1 MNTLIDSEKN
11 EAKTFAV
18 AASSEVMESTQAN
31 NNTLTVAEVRAHY
44 QGHYA
49 NAQERVYGILMLV
62 ADILSKADAEFPRNA
77 HTGELRKIVAA
88 GSMFT
93 SEILAEVEKRFAAGG
108 MRYKA
113 QAVKN
118 VLSTY
123 GTEFIAKIQLDK
135 NEDQPRT
142 CDKPRCKWYLIQG
155 QMEVLRD
162 LIETRKGIAS
172 K

>member
-1 MNTLIDSEKN
+1 MNTLIDSEN
-11 EAKTFAV
+11 SEAKTFAI
-18 AASSEVMESTQAN
+18 AATEETIQGQKAI
-31 NNTLTVAEVRAHY
+31 NNTWTVAEVRAHY
-44 QGHYA
+44 QGHYV
-49 NAQERVYGILMLV
+49 NMSERVYGIIMLV
-62 ADILSKADAEFPRNA
+62 ARILEKKDSEFPRNA

-88 GSMFT
+88 GSTFT
-93 SEILAEVEKRFAAGG
+93 SEILEQVEIEFASAGL
-108 MRYKA
+108 RYKA

-135 NEDQPRT
+135 NEDQPRP

-155 QMEVLRD
+155 QMEVLRE
-162 LIETRKGIAS
+162 LIEKRKGIVS

>member
-1 MNTLIDSEKN
+1 MNTITETEKN

-18 AASSEVMESTQAN
+18 AASAEVMEATQAN

-62 ADILSKADAEFPRNA
+62 ADILSKHDAEFPRNA

-108 MRYKA
+108 LRYKV

-123 GTEFIAKIQLDK
+123 GTEFIAKIQLTK
-135 NEDQPRT
+135 TEDQPRN

-162 LIETRKGIAS
+162 LIETRKGIVS

>member
-1 MNTLIDSEKN
+1 MSKKL
-11 EAKTFAV
+11 ALGVAV
-18 AASSEVMESTQAN
+18 ACLLAFGGPARADTSVGGGIAYGDGGTAAYSLN
-31 NNTLTVAEVRAHY
+31 VRQSY
-44 QGHYA
+44 
-49 NAQERVYGILMLV
+49 EPL
-62 ADILSKADAEFPRNA
+62 
-77 HTGELRKIVAA
+77 
-88 GSMFT
+88 FT

-108 MRYKA
+108 LRYKA

-123 GTEFIAKIQLDK
+123 GTEFIAKIQLTK
-135 NEDQPRT
+135 TEDMPRT

>member
-18 AASSEVMESTQAN
+18 AASSEVMEATQAN

-62 ADILSKADAEFPRNA
+62 ADILQKKDSEFPRNA
-77 HTGELRKIVAA
+77 HLTALRKTVVG
-88 GSMFT
+88 GSTFT
-93 SEILAEVEKRFAAGG
+93 AEILAEVEKRFAAGG
-108 MRYKA
+108 LRYKA

-123 GTEFIAKIQLDK
+123 GTEYIAKIQLDK
-135 NEDQPRT
+135 NEDQPRP
-142 CDKPRCKWYLIQG
+142 CDKPRCKWYLISG

-162 LIETRKGIAS
+162 LIEKRKGIVS

>member
-1 MNTLIDSEKN
+1 MNILIDSEKN
-11 EAKTFAV
+11 EAKTFALSV
-18 AASSEVMESTQAN
+18 SAETMQAVQAA
-31 NNTLTVAEVRAHY
+31 NNTLTVSDVRSHF

-62 ADILSKADAEFPRNA
+62 ADVLAKHDAEFPRNA

-93 SEILAEVEKRFAAGG
+93 SEILAEVESRFAAGG
-108 MRYKA
+108 MRYKV

-123 GTEFIAKIQLDK
+123 GVEFIAKIQLTK
-135 NEDQPRT
+135 TEDMPRE

-155 QMEVLRD
+155 QMENLRKQ
-162 LIETRKGIAS
+162 IESRKGNVS